1 MHKFQNEN
9 TRSSLFSILT
19 KNEKTIEL
27 LGELAKVADL
37 DDLVKKGREKQLEES
52 RKNNHLIYI
61 NYIGLKIQDLIEQQL
76 EVELAGVVS
85 IMKSEEDT
93 ELTTQDEQNGQDFII
108 YKNKK
113 PIYYLEVKSKWD
125 DNGRFALSKNQTE
138 KCAKKKNKYAVI
150 SVNVDR
156 YKKKHTISTEDI
168 PFEDLKE
175 FVRINDDLG
184 DYFEKLVSENMTKT
198 EVNDPKLIEYR
209 GSIPQKMI
217 DEQGSKFNCFIQK
230 LIHRIRTE

>member
-93 ELTTQDEQNGQDFII
+93 
-108 YKNKK
+108 
-113 PIYYLEVKSKWD
+113 
-125 DNGRFALSKNQTE
+125 
-138 KCAKKKNKYAVI
+138 
-150 SVNVDR
+150 
-156 YKKKHTISTEDI
+156 DI
-168 PFEDLKE
+168 K
-175 FVRINDDLG
+175 RN
-184 DYFEKLVSENMTKT
+184 
-198 EVNDPKLIEYR
+198 
-209 GSIPQKMI
+209 IP
-217 DEQGSKFNCFIQK
+217 
-230 LIHRIRTE
+230 